1 MVGVISAR
9 GVSRGIEAAAK
20 VRAPILLVLL
30 VMLAAYALSTGD
42 ARAGLRFA
50 FRPNVAAIT
59 PQVALAAVGQAFYAT
74 GVGGAMMLA
83 YGSYVARGTS
93 LVRSALIITG
103 SILLVS
109 LLATLTIFPL
119 VFQYGMN
126 PAQGPELVFEVL
138 ATVFAEMPGGRLV
151 GTLFFMLLVFAAL
164 TPSIAG
170 FEPLVAW
177 LQQRR
182 GLSRA
187 WAVASRAVGGLG
199 VGHRIGAVVQRMV
212 RLASARLV
220 PGVCGQDLFR
230 CVGFRVVQRPSAGR
244 GPGHQRAGGL
254 APFPRHRERGT
265 RRDHPVCAQ
274 ALCLAVALCLP
285 HCHYHDADLRAGL
298 M

>member
-1 MVGVISAR
+1 
-9 GVSRGIEAAAK
+9 
-20 VRAPILLVLL
+20 
-30 VMLAAYALSTGD
+30 
-42 ARAGLRFA
+42 
-50 FRPNVAAIT
+50 
-59 PQVALAAVGQAFYAT
+59 
-74 GVGGAMMLA
+74 MMLA
-83 YGSYVARGTS
+83 YGSDVARGTS

-138 ATVFAEMPGGRLV
+138 ATVFAEMPGGRLA

-187 WAVASRAVGGLG
+187 WAVAIALSAAWVVGAGSVLSFSG
-199 VGHRIGAVVQRMV
+199 RSGWHPFGWFPAFADKTVFDVWISCRPTSSCRSGPWPPACWWAGE
-212 RLASARLV
+212 SAA
-220 PGVCGQDLFR
+220 
-230 CVGFRVVQRPSAGR
+230 PSW
-244 GPGHQRAGGL
+244 
-254 APFPRHRERGT
+254 T
-265 RRDHPVCAQ
+265 RS
-274 ALCLAVALCLP
+274 
-285 HCHYHDADLRAGL
+285 
-298 M
+298 